1 MIWVLIIANI
11 IGWSLAIV
19 FMTMTGL
26 LLLLQGAN
34 AQKAASTQRPNIT
47 PKVKMFNLEK
57 YEER

>member
-26 LLLLQGAN
+26 LLLVQGAN
-34 AQKAASTQRPNIT
+34 AQKAVSTQRPNIT